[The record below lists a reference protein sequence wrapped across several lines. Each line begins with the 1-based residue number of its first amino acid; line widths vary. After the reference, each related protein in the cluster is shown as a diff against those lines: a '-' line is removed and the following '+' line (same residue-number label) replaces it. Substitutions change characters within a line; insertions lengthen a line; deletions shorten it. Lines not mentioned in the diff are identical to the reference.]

1 MSYHPSARCHENWTR
16 RLAVRHRWLM
26 TGPVTQRT
34 GCDQATFD
42 RYLTPAHSPQH
53 PAIAGPPPRD
63 LSGTPHAAHSVA
75 HADRPRAS
83 IALVERT
90 IRSLVQGHDRI
101 VSEIVA
107 NRSVFALVLIL
118 FLIITA
124 RLKAAPIRRAHAD

>member
-26 TGPVTQRT
+26 TGPVTQLT
-34 GCDQATFD
+34 GCVPSSV
-42 RYLTPAHSPQH
+42 RSIPH
-53 PAIAGPPPRD
+53 PPYPRTAPRNRPFTPRD
-63 LSGTPHAAHSVA
+63 LSGTPHAAHSMA